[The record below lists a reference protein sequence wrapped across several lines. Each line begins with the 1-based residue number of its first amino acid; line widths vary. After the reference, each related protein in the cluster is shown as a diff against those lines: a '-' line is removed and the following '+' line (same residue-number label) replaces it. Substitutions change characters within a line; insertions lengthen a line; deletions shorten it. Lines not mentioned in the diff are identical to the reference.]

1 MSAQP
6 PFLSIVETA
15 EYLGTTE
22 RFIRRLIAERRIGF
36 VRLGRP
42 IRIPMSAIEEFVTGG
57 TVQPR
62 NRRAI

>member
-6 PFLSIVETA
+6 PFLSILETA
-15 EYLGTTE
+15 EYLGT
-22 RFIRRLIAERRIGF
+22 RNASSAASSPNGASASS
-36 VRLGRP
+36 GSGDP